1 MGHGTD
7 LIILLRLLLLL
18 VAGLLWTWSV
28 VLVLWLVWLP
38 PTHAGQNT
46 RSQVSQQSS
55 SWQGGGEA
63 GVGTPGNQHLAGV
76 EAAGGDGLPLL
87 PRHQVH
93 QLVDHEGG
101 WEGEEAA
108 GGDPHQVPAY
118 RAPAP
123 HTGQCPR

>member
-28 VLVLWLVWLP
+28 VLLVWLVWLVWLLWLP

-55 SWQGGGEA
+55 SW
-63 GVGTPGNQHLAGV
+63 
-76 EAAGGDGLPLL
+76 
-87 PRHQVH
+87 PR
-93 QLVDHEGG
+93 
-101 WEGEEAA
+101 W
-108 GGDPHQVPAY
+108 
-118 RAPAP
+118 R
-123 HTGQCPR
+123 

>member
-28 VLVLWLVWLP
+28 VRLLWLP

-55 SWQGGGEA
+55 SW
-63 GVGTPGNQHLAGV
+63 
-76 EAAGGDGLPLL
+76 
-87 PRHQVH
+87 PRC
-93 QLVDHEGG
+93 
-101 WEGEEAA
+101 
-108 GGDPHQVPAY
+108 
-118 RAPAP
+118 R
-123 HTGQCPR
+123 

>member
-28 VLVLWLVWLP
+28 VLMLLVWLLWLP

-55 SWQGGGEA
+55 SW
-63 GVGTPGNQHLAGV
+63 
-76 EAAGGDGLPLL
+76 
-87 PRHQVH
+87 PRC
-93 QLVDHEGG
+93 
-101 WEGEEAA
+101 
-108 GGDPHQVPAY
+108 
-118 RAPAP
+118 R
-123 HTGQCPR
+123 